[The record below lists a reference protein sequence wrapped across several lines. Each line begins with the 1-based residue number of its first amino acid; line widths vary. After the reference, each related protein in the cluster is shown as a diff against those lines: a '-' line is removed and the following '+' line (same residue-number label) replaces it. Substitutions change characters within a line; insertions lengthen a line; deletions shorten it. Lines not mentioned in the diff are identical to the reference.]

1 MSGRAP
7 GPRGVS
13 FFLLLEVRSQR
24 GRAQTRHVRARD
36 VAARLLGVQTGMKMR
51 AVEQT
56 VAATERRGAVEGS
69 TKGINR
75 LPHRIITRTLDAI
88 STQVRVRPEICVQRF
103 AVPVGH
109 QRVVHADDV

>member
-56 VAATERRGAVEGS
+56 VAAAERRGAVEGS

-88 STQVRVRPEICVQRF
+88 STQVRVRP
-103 AVPVGH
+103 
-109 QRVVHADDV
+109 